1 MISNKKLDLD
11 KYLEAYTYSYK
22 LHKKQMR
29 KGSNIPYFTHL
40 SSVSNLI
47 IENNGTTTQAIA
59 GLLHDA
65 VEDQGGVK
73 TLKVIR
79 TKFGS
84 KVATIVKECSDS
96 VVEPKPPWS
105 ERKKKYLSD
114 IKKKTQSSMFVSL
127 CDKLHNGT
135 CIIDDHKRVGKKLW
149 KRFTASPKDI
159 AWYYE
164 SLYKEFNRHLKG
176 HKVLKDN
183 YYLVVK
189 EIKRIAK

>member
-1 MISNKKLDLD
+1 MKKFDLD
-11 KYLEAYTYSYK
+11 KYLEAYVYSFE
-22 LHKKQMR
+22 LHKKQTR

-65 VEDQGGVK
+65 VEDQGGIK
-73 TLKVIR
+73 TLKEIR

-105 ERKKKYLSD
+105 ERKKKYISD

-135 CIIDDHKRVGKKLW
+135 CIVNDHKRVGKKLW
-149 KRFTASPKDI
+149 KRFSASPKDV

-164 SLYKEFNRHLKG
+164 SLYKEFNKHLKG
-176 HKVLKDN
+176 HRVLKDN
-183 YYLVVK
+183 YSLVVK
-189 EIKRIAK
+189 EIKKIAK